1 MRAKAMVTVWV
12 RRDQNGKIIGG
23 YYSRPPTDVIVE
35 AIDDQSAEFVA
46 FDKPAKPLPLDLLQS
61 RIEAEIVGGND
72 GWTVYDA
79 YMFGTAGRRKAFT
92 KIMFAGKPLPPDH
105 AGLRTTLSGAGFSA
119 AAIDRITASPN
130 GGG

>member
-1 MRAKAMVTVWV
+1 MVTIWV
-12 RRDQNGKIIGG
+12 RKDQSGKIIGT
-23 YYSRPPTDVIVE
+23 YYSRPPADAVVE
-35 AIDDQSAEFVA
+35 AVDSQSVEVLA
-46 FDKPAKPLPLDLLQS
+46 FENPPKYLPLDLIQS
-61 RIEAEIVGGND
+61 RIEAEVVGGND